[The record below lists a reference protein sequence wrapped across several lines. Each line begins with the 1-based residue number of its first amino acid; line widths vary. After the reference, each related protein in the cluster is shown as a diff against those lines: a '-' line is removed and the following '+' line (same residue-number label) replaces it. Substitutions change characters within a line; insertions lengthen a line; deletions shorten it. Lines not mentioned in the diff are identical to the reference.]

1 MVFLSFRER
10 RVGGAVASGSLKRLV
25 GGMLV
30 DWNAHAAGLRA
41 DSRGSRVVVLLHGYN
56 VCESEGFRVL
66 SAYAE
71 ACALGPGDIL
81 LPVLWPGD
89 GVAKFLTYPFEGRD
103 ADDTAGHLARWL
115 RDALAP
121 DARIAFVAHSLGC
134 RVAMQA
140 ARNLVRDGPQALD
153 RICLMAPALDNDC
166 LGRSGRTCYAEA
178 TRVADRI
185 AVLASEQD
193 EVLRL
198 AYPLGDLAQVVLE
211 GGRWGRAL
219 GRTGPVERDRA
230 ILERLE
236 LVPLAHP
243 GRSVDHGD
251 YLDPAAPADT
261 APFVAG
267 FLARRPGLRWSAQR

>member
-1 MVFLSFRER
+1 MVLLSFREW
-10 RVGGAVASGSLKRLV
+10 RVGGAVGSGSLQRLE
-25 GGMLV
+25 GGSLL
-30 DWNAHAAGLRA
+30 DWNAHAASLRTA
-41 DSRGSRVVVLLHGYN
+41 SRGRRVVVLLHGYN
-56 VCESEGFRVL
+56 VCQDEALRVL
-66 SAYAE
+66 PAYA
-71 ACALGPGDIL
+71 ARLALGPGDIL

-89 GVAKFLTYPFEGRD
+89 GFAKFLTYPFEGRD
-103 ADDTAGHLARWL
+103 ADDTADALSKWL
-115 RDALAP
+115 HDVLAP
-121 DARIAFVAHSLGC
+121 DARVAFVAHSLGC

-140 ARNLVRDGPQALD
+140 ARNLLRERPQVLD

-178 TRVADRI
+178 TRAADRI
-185 AVLASEQD
+185 AVLASEED
-193 EVLRL
+193 EVLRY
-198 AYPLGDLAQVVLE
+198 AYPLGDLAQLVLE

-236 LVPLAHP
+236 LVPLADP

-261 APFVAG
+261 APFVAD